1 MPIPEEYK
9 AQVLAYCR
17 EPEPDAES
25 MLVLNQAWD
34 SSAAYLEGAGVTQP
48 PAENAARTALWL
60 SVMLPMV
67 LDEYDQRGGQFTEDK
82 LQDNPVFRRKLT
94 QLKLTEPP
102 MGEEGAP

>member
-1 MPIPEEYK
+1 MAIPEEFK

-25 MLVLNQAWD
+25 LLVLNQAWD

-48 PAENAARTALWL
+48 PAENTARTALGL

-67 LDEYDQRGGQFTEDK
+67 LDEYDPRGAQFTESK
-82 LQDNPVFRRKLT
+82 LQDNPAFRRRLN

-102 MGEEGAP
+102 MGEEGTP